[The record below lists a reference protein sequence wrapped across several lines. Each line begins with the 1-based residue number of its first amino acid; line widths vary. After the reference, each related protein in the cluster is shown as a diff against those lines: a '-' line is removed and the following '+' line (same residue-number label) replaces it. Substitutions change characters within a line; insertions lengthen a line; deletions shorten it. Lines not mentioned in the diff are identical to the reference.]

1 MLLSEMSNEELL
13 RNLLEFASML
23 DCEINPEGVIEK
35 EYLVI
40 RKEVL
45 SRMSDANNQCKC

>member
-1 MLLSEMSNEELL
+1 MLLCEMSNEDLL
-13 RNLLEFASML
+13 QNLLEFSSML
-23 DCEINPEGVIEK
+23 DCEINPDGVIEK

-45 SRMSDANNQCKC
+45 FRMSDANNKREQ